1 MAKILV
7 FACLLEKGEE
17 LETPICRTHR
27 SNADKST
34 TRGDVAI
41 VAISRLAIRYGLVAR
56 LDYVN
61 IKSSKTGEGEGGR
74 G

>member
-1 MAKILV
+1 M
-7 FACLLEKGEE
+7 
-17 LETPICRTHR
+17 ETPICRTHR

-41 VAISRLAIRYGLVAR
+41 VAISCPAIRYGFVAR

-61 IKSSKTGEGEGGR
+61 IKDSKRGR
-74 G
+74 RRDETDDLADVESPLVR